1 MDLVRTGRVGPDRAR
16 SLADVAVREAY
27 TRKIPPAL
35 VLGVMMT
42 ENDTFKSTAR
52 SNVGAV
58 GLMQIMPRIWTS
70 TLGRKFGTNLRADS
84 TNLKYGIWILG
95 WLAEQTS
102 KIVVDADDAWRHAL
116 LRYNGCVTGSN
127 TPNCHKYPDV
137 VRQHVVQSA
146 KTICGGQTFKE
157 CVAEP
162 MWASR
167 KDADESVAAQTR

>member
-1 MDLVRTGRVGPDRAR
+1 
-16 SLADVAVREAY
+16 
-27 TRKIPPAL
+27 
-35 VLGVMMT
+35 MMT
-42 ENDTFKSTAR
+42 ENDEFKSTAR

-58 GLMQIMPRIWTS
+58 GLMQIMPKIWTS

-95 WLAEQTS
+95 WLATQTS

-127 TPNCHKYPDV
+127 TPSCHKYPDV
-137 VRQHVVQSA
+137 VRRHVVQSA

-157 CVAEP
+157 CVVEP
-162 MWASR
+162 MSASHT
-167 KDADESVAAQTR
+167 DADESMARTR

>member
-1 MDLVRTGRVGPDRAR
+1 ML
-16 SLADVAVREAY
+16 

-42 ENDTFKSTAR
+42 ENDEFKSTAR

-58 GLMQIMPRIWTS
+58 GLMQIMPKIWTS

-116 LRYNGCVTGSN
+116 LRYNGCVSGSN

-137 VRQHVVQSA
+137 VRKHVVQSA
-146 KTICGGQTFKE
+146 KTICAGQTFKE

-167 KDADESVAAQTR
+167 ADADEQAAKTK